1 MQCHVKNLVIYAAK
15 VKCEEVVSVQK
26 ISGQN
31 SHPTNTSKNFRKH
44 MPSNKPGRWLWRGIV
59 LSGVA
64 VLSATAGAL
73 LALSLST
80 KPLMQSQLSPEERA
94 IFDRGDRLTKNSLRI
109 TELAQPVNILILGVK
124 VLTTDLNT
132 PNAQVKKEGYQ
143 ALVNSFTGLTD
154 TMLLLRFDPTTG
166 KLTALSIPRD
176 TRTLVEGRGV
186 TKINTANV
194 VGGPALSAK
203 STSELLNGVQID
215 RYIRINVQGVE
226 KLVDALGG
234 VTVYV
239 PKDMK
244 YQDDSQHLYINLKAG
259 KQHLNGNQAL
269 QLLRFRHDENG
280 DIGRIQRQQMLMRS
294 LMEQT
299 LSPATLGRVPQILS
313 VVQSHI
319 DTNLSMEELMALAS
333 FGVQTNRSNVQMLM
347 LPGQFSEAGRYK
359 TSYWLPDKDRIA
371 SMMAQHFDVFSPGVS
386 TAVDPA
392 KIKVAI
398 ANSTG
403 SDEAARSLIKNLEAA
418 GYRNVYLAK
427 SWSEPLDT
435 THIVAQQGDS
445 NSAESIRNL
454 LSIGEVR
461 VESTGNLN
469 SDVTI
474 QLGKDWL
481 QKND

>member
-1 MQCHVKNLVIYAAK
+1 MQK
-15 VKCEEVVSVQK
+15 V
-26 ISGQN
+26 SGQN
-31 SHPTNTSKNFRKH
+31 PHPPSTSKNFRKH
-44 MPSNKPGRWLWRGIV
+44 SLPNKSKRWLWRAVV
-59 LSGVA
+59 LTSVA
-64 VLSATAGAL
+64 LVSASAGAL
-73 LALSLST
+73 LAVSLST
-80 KPLMQSQLSPEERA
+80 KPLMQSQLSPEEQA
-94 IFDRGDRLTKNSLRI
+94 IFGGSGDRISRTGLRL
-109 TELAQPVNILILGVK
+109 TELTRPVNILVMGVK

-132 PNAQVKKEGYQ
+132 PAAQVKQQGYQ

-154 TMLLLRFDPTTG
+154 TMLLLRFDPTTN

-176 TRTLVEGRGV
+176 TRTEVEGRGI

-203 STSELLNGVQID
+203 TTSKLLNGVPID

-226 KLVDALGG
+226 KLIDALGG
-234 VTVYV
+234 VSVYV

-259 KQHLNGNQAL
+259 KQHLDGKKTL
-269 QLLRFRHDENG
+269 QLLRFRHDESG
-280 DIGRIQRQQMLMRS
+280 DIGRIQRQQMVMRS
-294 LMEQT
+294 LAEQT

-347 LPGQFSEAGRYK
+347 LPGRFSEPRRYK
-359 TSYWLPDKDRIA
+359 TSYWLPDQERI
-371 SMMAQHFDVFSPGVS
+371 STMMAQHFDVFTPGVTS
-386 TAVDPA
+386 NTDPA
-392 KIKVAI
+392 NVKVAI

-403 SDEAARSLIKNLEAA
+403 DDAAVRSLIKNLTTA
-418 GYRNVYLAK
+418 GYRNVYISK
-427 SWSEPLDT
+427 SWAEPLDT
-435 THIVAQQGDS
+435 THIVAQQGDT
-445 NSAESIRNL
+445 NSAESIHNILNL
-454 LSIGEVR
+454 GEVR

-474 QLGKDWL
+474 VIGKDWL
-481 QKND
+481 QKSD